1 MGTCSMMREGL
12 GGVVDSRLRVYGT
25 ANVRVCDAGVV
36 PVVPRGN
43 VLAAVYGFAE
53 KLAEII
59 VREVEGCL

>member
-1 MGTCSMMREGL
+1 
-12 GGVVDSRLRVYGT
+12 LRVYGT

-53 KLAEII
+53 KLAEIV
-59 VREVEGCL
+59 VREGCL